1 MNKIMSSAKSKSIS
15 NVFLFVCVMHKGK
28 DTFSFKLCNRNSKKD
43 NHKREISSFFLLTK
57 RNQDT

>member
-1 MNKIMSSAKSKSIS
+1 MNKIMSSAKSKSMS

-43 NHKREISSFFLLTK
+43 NHKREI
-57 RNQDT
+57 